1 MTNLFSFRPTSAWVM
16 AGVVV
21 FFDLLFVV
29 QVLFYGDGSW
39 FTQFTL
45 IAASVILA
53 WLLFV
58 HPRVLIYDEGITIV
72 NPFITAT
79 MGWAEVDEIETRY
92 ALTVF
97 SGSAKVVAFAAPAP
111 GRYQAR
117 TIHKSEFRGV
127 EHERDFGVRPGDS
140 PRTHSGAAALVARTR
155 LENFKTRGG
164 ASARRQGKFN
174 VAGTALLLLGGV
186 LVTVGQLIHL

>member
-1 MTNLFSFRPTSAWVM
+1 VTNLFSFRPTSAWVM

-45 IAASVILA
+45 IAASLILT

-79 MGWAEVDEIETRY
+79 IGWAEVDEIETRY

-97 SGSAKVVAFAAPAP
+97 SGNAKVVAFAAPAP
-111 GRYQAR
+111 GRYHAR

-127 EHERDFGVRPGDS
+127 EHDRDFGVRPGDS

-164 ASARRQGKFN
+164 TSARRQGKFN
-174 VAGTALLLLGGV
+174 VTGTALVLLGGV
-186 LVTVGQLIHL
+186 FVTIGQLIHL